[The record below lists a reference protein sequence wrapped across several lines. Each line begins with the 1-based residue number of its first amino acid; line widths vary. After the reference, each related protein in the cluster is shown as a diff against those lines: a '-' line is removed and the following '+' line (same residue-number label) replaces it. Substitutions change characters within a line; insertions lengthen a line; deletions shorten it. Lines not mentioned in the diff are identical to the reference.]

1 MIVWTCRSTFFSAR
15 LSVYIMA
22 RVILVLVPKLSIFCT
37 TTTTTTTTTTG
48 TRTICSYNFQT

>member
-22 RVILVLVPKLSIFCT
+22 RVILVLVPKLSIVR
-37 TTTTTTTTTTG
+37 TTTTG